1 MTNKLVRFE
10 KNFEIAKMKYAEI
23 MEGQNDA
30 AILFKWL
37 AENDI
42 NEWGVFHGGAH
53 YSDTLEGWISMYH
66 HLHHA
71 LYDDGDVTFVKTKIH
86 GPMVVFI
93 WKNETN
99 FMQLYKKSLGD
110 NRSYNGYQVVGYC
123 DTVQDYITEYNR
135 VNQEYEQMYADMEEW
150 AKSNEC

>member
-1 MTNKLVRFE
+1 MTNKLTQFE

-23 MEGQNDA
+23 MEGENDA

-71 LYDDGDVTFVKTKIH
+71 LYDDGDVTFVKTKFQGPKIIFYWKKENNFEEVFMENIH
-86 GPMVVFI
+86 DTLRESFKI
-93 WKNETN
+93 
-99 FMQLYKKSLGD
+99 
-110 NRSYNGYQVVGYC
+110 VGYM
-123 DTVQDYITEYNR
+123 DTVQEYIA
-135 VNQEYEQMYADMEEW
+135 EYERYEAERNEIYERIYN
-150 AKSNEC
+150 AKT

>member
-1 MTNKLVRFE
+1 MMTNKLIRFE

-23 MEGQNDA
+23 MEGENDA

-71 LYDDGDVTFVKTKIH
+71 LYDDGDVTFVKTKFQGPKIIFYWKKENNFEEVFMENIH
-86 GPMVVFI
+86 DTLRESFKI
-93 WKNETN
+93 
-99 FMQLYKKSLGD
+99 
-110 NRSYNGYQVVGYC
+110 VGYM
-123 DTVQDYITEYNR
+123 DTVHEYIA
-135 VNQEYEQMYADMEEW
+135 EYERYEAER
-150 AKSNEC
+150 NEIYERFYKNVESQQ

>member
-1 MTNKLVRFE
+1 MTNKLTQFE

-71 LYDDGDVTFVKTKIH
+71 LYDDGDVTFVKTKFQGPKIIFYWKKENNFEEVFMENIH
-86 GPMVVFI
+86 DTLKESFKI
-93 WKNETN
+93 
-99 FMQLYKKSLGD
+99 
-110 NRSYNGYQVVGYC
+110 VGYM
-123 DTVQDYITEYNR
+123 DTVQEYIA
-135 VNQEYEQMYADMEEW
+135 EYERYEAER
-150 AKSNEC
+150 NEIYERFYKNVESQQ

>member
-1 MTNKLVRFE
+1 MMTNKLIRFE
-10 KNFEIAKMKYAEI
+10 KNFEIAKTKYAEI
-23 MEGQNDA
+23 MKGENDA

-71 LYDDGDVTFVKTKIH
+71 LYDDGDVTFVKTRFQGPKIIFYWKKENNFEE
-86 GPMVVFI
+86 VFMENI
-93 WKNETN
+93 HDTLRESFKI
-99 FMQLYKKSLGD
+99 
-110 NRSYNGYQVVGYC
+110 VGYM
-123 DTVQDYITEYNR
+123 DTVQEYIA
-135 VNQEYEQMYADMEEW
+135 EYERYEAER
-150 AKSNEC
+150 NEIYERFYKNVESQQ

>member
-1 MTNKLVRFE
+1 MMTNKLTQFE

-23 MEGQNDA
+23 MEGENDA

-71 LYDDGDVTFVKTKIH
+71 LYDDGDVTFVKTKFQGPKIIFYWKKENNFEEVFMENIH
-86 GPMVVFI
+86 DTLRESFKI
-93 WKNETN
+93 
-99 FMQLYKKSLGD
+99 
-110 NRSYNGYQVVGYC
+110 VGYM
-123 DTVQDYITEYNR
+123 DTVQEYIA
-135 VNQEYEQMYADMEEW
+135 EYERYEAER
-150 AKSNEC
+150 NEIYERFYKNVESQQ

>member
-1 MTNKLVRFE
+1 MMTNKLIRFE
-10 KNFEIAKMKYAEI
+10 KNFEIAKTKYAEI
-23 MEGQNDA
+23 MKGENDA

-71 LYDDGDVTFVKTKIH
+71 LYDDGDVTFVKTKFQGPKIIFYWKKENNFEEVFMENIH
-86 GPMVVFI
+86 DTLRESFKI
-93 WKNETN
+93 
-99 FMQLYKKSLGD
+99 
-110 NRSYNGYQVVGYC
+110 VGYM
-123 DTVQDYITEYNR
+123 DTVQEYIA
-135 VNQEYEQMYADMEEW
+135 EYERYEAER
-150 AKSNEC
+150 NEIYERFYKNVESQQ

>member
-1 MTNKLVRFE
+1 MMTNKLTQFE

-23 MEGQNDA
+23 MEGENDA

-71 LYDDGDVTFVKTKIH
+71 LYDDGDVTFVKTKFQGPKIIFYWKKENNFEEVFMENIH
-86 GPMVVFI
+86 DTLRESFKI
-93 WKNETN
+93 
-99 FMQLYKKSLGD
+99 
-110 NRSYNGYQVVGYC
+110 VGYM
-123 DTVQDYITEYNR
+123 DTVQEYIA
-135 VNQEYEQMYADMEEW
+135 EYERYEAERNEIYERIYN
-150 AKSNEC
+150 AKT

>member
-1 MTNKLVRFE
+1 MMTNKLTQFE

-71 LYDDGDVTFVKTKIH
+71 LYDDGDVTFVKTKFQGPKIIFYWKKENNFEEVFMENIH
-86 GPMVVFI
+86 DTLRESFKI
-93 WKNETN
+93 
-99 FMQLYKKSLGD
+99 
-110 NRSYNGYQVVGYC
+110 VGYM
-123 DTVQDYITEYNR
+123 DTVQEYIA
-135 VNQEYEQMYADMEEW
+135 EYERYEAERYEIYERFYKNVESQQ
-150 AKSNEC
+150 

>member
-1 MTNKLVRFE
+1 MMTNKLIRFE

-23 MEGQNDA
+23 MEGENDA

-71 LYDDGDVTFVKTKIH
+71 LYDDGDVTFVKTRFQGPKIIFYWKKENNFEE
-86 GPMVVFI
+86 VFMENI
-93 WKNETN
+93 HDTLKES
-99 FMQLYKKSLGD
+99 FKI
-110 NRSYNGYQVVGYC
+110 VGYM
-123 DTVQDYITEYNR
+123 DTVQEYIA
-135 VNQEYEQMYADMEEW
+135 EYERYEAER
-150 AKSNEC
+150 NEIYERFYKNVESQQ